1 MNEHLHKLSIPTIL
15 RSIEINPNF
24 KKKLTQTF
32 LSLHYLGYPMVNK
45 LVLIFLI
52 KLECSHSF

>member
-15 RSIEINPNF
+15 RSIEINSNF

-52 KLECSHSF
+52 KL